1 MAYAKY
7 EVIETLLPYLD
18 LYLMDIKHMDP
29 QKHKEFTGH
38 DNIRMLENAVRV
50 AHSGQTELI
59 IRVPVI
65 PGFNATEEEL
75 LAIAKFAETLPGVRQ
90 IHILPYHNF
99 GEGKY
104 EGLNRD
110 YPMGNT
116 EKPSNEQM
124 KAFQEMIE
132 KNTSLHCQIGG

>member
-1 MAYAKY
+1 M
-7 EVIETLLPYLD
+7 
-18 LYLMDIKHMDP
+18 
-29 QKHKEFTGH
+29 
-38 DNIRMLENAVRV
+38 
-50 AHSGQTELI
+50 QTELI

-65 PGFNATEEEL
+65 PGFNATEQEL
-75 LAIAKFAETLPGVRQ
+75 LDIAKFADTLPGVRQ

-99 GEGKY
+99 GQGKY

-110 YPMGNT
+110 YPMGDT

-124 KAFQEMIE
+124 KAFQEMIQ